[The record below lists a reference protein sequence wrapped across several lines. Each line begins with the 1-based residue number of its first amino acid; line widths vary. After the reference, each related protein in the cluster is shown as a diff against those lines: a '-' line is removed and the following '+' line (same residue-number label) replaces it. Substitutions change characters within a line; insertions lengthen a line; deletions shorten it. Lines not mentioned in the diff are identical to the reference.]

1 MILNTLFF
9 AAAIASQALAYPT
22 SPVEPVR
29 DLNAPDWS
37 MLHFRRACAEDQ
49 SSCNYSFAIT
59 EFASK
64 EPKHCSFTIKA
75 DGRPAY
81 QTGFSLAKCPE
92 AAEYSINGG
101 WNDLGFV
108 TLSVINVE
116 KSLISWF
123 SYKDEILTNGVEVG
137 PQQSKVYFHPIA
149 VPTEGKV
156 VARDNHDDLAGA
168 SEWQLV
174 NVVRYLVKSGTP
186 QETAVLSFSIEGGN
200 APSEYC
206 LLMILVVQQDGTS
219 TRSFYGREC
228 QEGAKGWTVS
238 WGQNDETDEVVM
250 TLVNQ
255 DQHKHAFFGFNNVS
269 KGVLLGNN
277 GPSPTKDLPRFV

>member
-1 MILNTLFF
+1 MIFNTLFLV
-9 AAAIASQALAYPT
+9 AALATQAIALPT
-22 SPVEPVR
+22 APAEPAR
-29 DLNAPDWS
+29 DMNAEDWS

-49 SSCNYSFAIT
+49 SSCDYSFSIT

-64 EPKHCSFTIKA
+64 EPKYCQFRIKA

-81 QTGFSLAKCPE
+81 QTGFSLIKCPE
-92 AAEYSINGG
+92 VAEYSINGG
-101 WNDLGFV
+101 WNDLGFF

-123 SYKDEILTNGVEVG
+123 SYKDDILMNGVEAG
-137 PQQSKVYFHPIA
+137 PQHSKVYFHPIA
-149 VPTEGKV
+149 VPAEV
-156 VARDNHDDLAGA
+156 EVAKRDSHNLAAA
-168 SEWQLV
+168 SEWQLI

-186 QETAVLSFSIEGGN
+186 QETVVLSFSIEGGDE
-200 APSEYC
+200 PSQYC
-206 LLMILVVQQDGTS
+206 LLQIPVVQQDGTS
-219 TRSFYGREC
+219 TKSFYNRAC
-228 QEGAKGWTVS
+228 LEGAKGWTVS
-238 WGQNDETDEVVM
+238 WGQDETTDEAVM

-277 GPSPTKDLPRFV
+277 GPSPTKDLPKFI

>member
-1 MILNTLFF
+1 MAFRTGLLL
-9 AAAIASQALAYPT
+9 AGLAVQALALPAA
-22 SPVEPVR
+22 PIEPVQ
-29 DLNAPDWS
+29 DLGAGDWS

-49 SSCNYSFAIT
+49 SSCEYSFSLT
-59 EFASK
+59 EFAAT
-64 EPKHCSFTIKA
+64 EPKHCSFTIQA
-75 DGRPAY
+75 DKRPAY

-92 AAEYSINGG
+92 AAEYSVNGG

-123 SYKDEILTNGVEVG
+123 SYKDEFLVNGVEAEA
-137 PQQSKVYFHPIA
+137 QHSKVYFQQIP
-149 VPTEGKV
+149 VPTEHEIST
-156 VARDNHDDLAGA
+156 RDNHDSLASA

-186 QETAVLSFSIEGGN
+186 QETVVLSFSIEGGD

-206 LLMILVVQQDGTS
+206 SLQIPVVQQDGAS
-219 TRSFYGREC
+219 TKSFYGREC

-238 WGQNDETDEVVM
+238 WGQNEETDEAVM

-269 KGVLLGNN
+269 TGVLLGNN
-277 GPSPTKDLPRFV
+277 GPSPTKDLPRFA

>member
-1 MILNTLFF
+1 MIFNTLFLV
-9 AAAIASQALAYPT
+9 AALATQAIALPIAPA
-22 SPVEPVR
+22 EPAR
-29 DLNAPDWS
+29 DLNAEDWS

-49 SSCNYSFAIT
+49 SSCDYSFSIT

-64 EPKHCSFTIKA
+64 EPKYCQFRIKA

-81 QTGFSLAKCPE
+81 QIGFSLIKCPE
-92 AAEYSINGG
+92 VAEYSINGG

-108 TLSVINVE
+108 TLSVIDVE

-123 SYKDEILTNGVEVG
+123 SYKDDILMNGVEAG
-137 PQQSKVYFHPIA
+137 PQRSKVYFHPIA
-149 VPTEGKV
+149 VPTESE
-156 VARDNHDDLAGA
+156 VAKRDSHNLAAA
-168 SEWQLV
+168 SEWQLT

-186 QETAVLSFSIEGGN
+186 QETVVLSFSIEGGD
-200 APSEYC
+200 ETGQYC
-206 LLMILVVQQDGTS
+206 LLQIPVVQQDGTS
-219 TRSFYGREC
+219 TNSFYNRAC
-228 QEGAKGWTVS
+228 LEGAKGWTVS
-238 WGQNDETDEVVM
+238 WGQDETTDEAVM

-277 GPSPTKDLPRFV
+277 GPSPTKDLPKFV